1 MMTKKHTENGSHNN
15 EDNVHKRQSRIM
27 SLQRNTDESQS
38 EEQLSVLYQAKKRR
52 AAPDYQTRRDI
63 LQAAAKAEG
72 QHNSLAQG
80 FGTWLRWSK
89 GLGSVAALG
98 ILVIV
103 VWIGQ
108 SNSFLQNRS
117 DEVVSTQYKTVN
129 EHMLSTESQLASDV
143 LRVKYDIAYKEY
155 LVSQGRIAAHHQK
168 SATLLVS
175 EQGWELATCENEL
188 VKVSDE
194 VLSMLAEIERID
206 LELVSGESV
215 NIMYAMDGRIM
226 QITRAE
232 KPLRC

>member
-1 MMTKKHTENGSHNN
+1 MADINRKNN
-15 EDNVHKRQSRIM
+15 KQDDDLNARQRQTRIM
-27 SLQRNTDESQS
+27 KKKPNTEESEV
-38 EEQLSVLYQAKKRR
+38 EEQLSALYQAHKRGV
-52 AAPDYQTRRDI
+52 APPHQTRRDL

-80 FGTWLRWSK
+80 FGTWVRWSK
-89 GLGSVAALG
+89 GLSSVAALG

-108 SNSFLQNRS
+108 SNSFLQKRP
-117 DEVVSTQYKTVN
+117 EAYVSAQYKTVN
-129 EHMLSTESQLASDV
+129 EHMLSSENPLASDV
-143 LRVKYDIAYKEY
+143 LRVKYDIAYREY
-155 LVSQGRIAAHHQK
+155 LVGQGRIAVHHQK
-168 SATLLVS
+168 SATLMVS

-194 VLSMLAEIERID
+194 LLSMLAEIERID

-226 QITRAE
+226 SITRAKE
-232 KPLRC
+232 PLRC

>member
-1 MMTKKHTENGSHNN
+1 MNDKNIQNSHQNDQENAHQRQQRTMKKQKNTE
-15 EDNVHKRQSRIM
+15 ETE
-27 SLQRNTDESQS
+27 TD
-38 EEQLSVLYQAKKRR
+38 EQLSALYHARKRGKSS
-52 AAPDYQTRRDI
+52 PHQIRRDV

-80 FGTWLRWSK
+80 FGTWIRWSK
-89 GLGSVAALG
+89 GLSSVAALG

-117 DEVVSTQYKTVN
+117 DEFVKTQYKTVN
-129 EHMLSTESQLASDV
+129 EHLLASESPLASDV
-143 LRVKYDIAYKEY
+143 LRVKYDIAYKDY
-155 LVSQGRIAAHHQK
+155 LMSKGRIAAHHQK

-175 EQGWELATCENEL
+175 EQGWELSTCENEL

-194 VLSMLAEIERID
+194 LLSMLAQIERID
-206 LELVSGESV
+206 LELASGESV

-226 QITRAE
+226 SITRAKE
-232 KPLRC
+232 PLRC